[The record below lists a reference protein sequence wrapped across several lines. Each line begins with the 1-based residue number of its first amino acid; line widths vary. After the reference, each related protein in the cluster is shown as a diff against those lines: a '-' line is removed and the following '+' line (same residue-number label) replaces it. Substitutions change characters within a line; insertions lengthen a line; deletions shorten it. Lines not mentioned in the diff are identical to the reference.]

1 MSVRSLFRKN
11 PVRER
16 RKRLLFGINRR
27 NVDLVYACNP
37 RRYYPLADDKHRSKQ
52 LLSGAGIPVA
62 PTIAVCRGLFE
73 VDRIVELLKEKSD
86 FVVKPSSGSGGD
98 GIMVVGARTSDGWHG
113 TGGREIGE
121 HEIRQRIANIVF
133 GAFSKQLEDTALIE
147 ERIRP
152 HAWLAEL
159 WADGVCDIR
168 ILYHRGKAALA
179 MLRVPTRRSEGRAN
193 LHRGGIGVGID
204 IERGM
209 TTRAVVQGR
218 SIQAHPE
225 VGTRLIGCAVPHWDR
240 CLEIAERISET
251 VPLGYLGIDITIDAD
266 RGPLVLEIN
275 ARPGLEIQNV
285 TQSLLGEVI
294 EGTMP

>member
-1 MSVRSLFRKN
+1 MNLRSLFTAS
-11 PVRER
+11 PDRER

-27 NVDLVYACNP
+27 NVDLVYACNQ
-37 RRYYPLADDKHRSKQ
+37 RRHYPLADDKHLTKQ
-52 LLSGAGIPVA
+52 LLRAAGIPVA

-73 VDRIVELLKEKSD
+73 VDRVVELLKRKED

-98 GIMVVGARTSDGWHG
+98 GIMVVGARTSYGWR
-113 TGGREIGE
+113 TVGGREIGE

-152 HAWLAEL
+152 HAWLAAL

-168 ILYHRGKAALA
+168 VICHRGKAALA
-179 MLRVPTRRSEGRAN
+179 MLRVPTLRSEGRAN
-193 LHRGGIGVGID
+193 LHRGGIGVAID
-204 IERGM
+204 IECGV

-218 SIQAHPE
+218 SIRAHPE
-225 VGTRLIGCAVPHWDR
+225 VGTQLVGCPVPHWDR
-240 CLEIAERISET
+240 CLDIARRISET

-285 TQSLLGEVI
+285 TQTLLGEVI
-294 EGTMP
+294 EGALP